1 MIQDVDVE
9 VSGLTS
15 VLSTEGAELSR
26 RIQAYRLHVRLPG
39 GALESREVRGESL
52 RVGSGKKCELVLED
66 DTVSRV
72 HFEIS
77 VDPYGFRLRDL
88 ESTNGTFVDGARS
101 RDVYLRPQARIR
113 VGRTEIVFVPLGGCF
128 EERLPA
134 RSSFGP
140 LVGASPP
147 MLDIYARIERV
158 AASDTTVLIEGESG
172 TGKEL
177 VAEAIHGASR
187 RQQGSLVVFDCSAVP
202 SGLIESELFGHE
214 RGAFTGAVAR
224 RDGCFAEAD
233 GGTLFLDEI
242 GELPIELQP
251 KLLRAL
257 EQREARAV
265 GGERPRRFDVRI
277 IAATN
282 RDLALEVNRGTFRED
297 LYYRIAVVRL
307 KLPPLRERTSDVP
320 LLVRNMLLRM
330 FPAEP
335 ARAQALFEAVA
346 PGAWSKLAAYP
357 WRGNVRELKN
367 VVERALTLSPSAAAQ
382 DLDLLAAISSSDG
395 IPTGRRG
402 EGETVSTGSFTEQRR
417 IVVEEFER
425 RFLTSALAAHEGN
438 LARAARAVGLDRSYF
453 KRLLRKYE

>member
-1 MIQDVDVE
+1 MIQDLGVE

-15 VLSTEGAELSR
+15 VLSIDGAELSR
-26 RIQAYRLHVRLPG
+26 RVQAYRLHVRLPS
-39 GALESREVRGESL
+39 GAAESREVRGESL

-77 VDPYGFRLRDL
+77 VDLHGFRLRDL
-88 ESTNGTFVDGARS
+88 ESTNGTFVDGARA

-113 VGRTEIVFVPLGGCF
+113 AGRTELVFVPMGDCS

-134 RSSFGP
+134 RSSFGL

-158 AASDTTVLIEGESG
+158 AASETTVLIEGESG

-177 VAEAIHGASR
+177 VAAAIHGASR
-187 RQQGSLVVFDCSAVP
+187 RRQGPLVVFDCSAVP

-224 RDGCFAEAD
+224 RDGALAEAD
-233 GGTLFLDEI
+233 GGTLFLDEV

-265 GGERPRRFDVRI
+265 GGDRPRRFDVRI

-297 LYYRIAVVRL
+297 LYYRVAVVRL

-320 LLVRNMLLRM
+320 LLVRSMLLRM
-330 FPAEP
+330 FPKEP
-335 ARAQALFEAVA
+335 ARAQALFDAIA

-367 VVERALTLSPSAAAQ
+367 AVERAVTLSPSAAPQ
-382 DLDLLAAISSSDG
+382 DLDLLAAISSNEG

-402 EGETVSTGSFTEQRR
+402 EAQTIGGSFNEQRR
-417 IVVEEFER
+417 IIVEEFER
-425 RFLTSALAAHEGN
+425 RFLTSVLAAHDGN
-438 LARAARAVGLDRSYF
+438 LARAARAAGLDRSYF